1 MFHCPKCQHAAHART
16 SRYLSEN
23 TKERYHQCTNINC
36 SCTFVTMESVER
48 FIVTTGVIIPAPP
61 HPSTGGQ
68 RTLWL

>member
-1 MFHCPKCQHAAHART
+1 MRQILTRRFRLYA
-16 SRYLSEN
+16 Y
-23 TKERYHQCTNINC
+23 QCTNINC

-48 FIVTTGVIIPAPP
+48 FIVTPGVIIPAPP